1 MNKQQ
6 ALDMINRQVTS
17 AVRLSQSFEY
27 KDDIAA
33 QSAFYNI
40 SINVADGMRL
50 AFTAAGVF
58 TSDEDDLIHSQL
70 FPSMPP
76 FQCTSVSLD

>member
-6 ALDMINRQVTS
+6 ALYIINRQLTS
-17 AVRLSQSFEY
+17 VARLYQRPFYEN
-27 KDDIAA
+27 DIAA
-33 QSAFYNI
+33 QSALYNI
-40 SINVADGMRL
+40 SINVADGMRQ

>member
-1 MNKQQ
+1 MNKQH

-40 SINVADGMRL
+40 SINVADGMRQ

-58 TSDEDDLIHSQL
+58 TFDEDGLIYSQL
-70 FPSMPP
+70 FPSMST
-76 FQCTSVSLD
+76 FKCTSVSLD